1 MVVVVGQHDQ
11 DRDGGGSQLGTG
23 GVGDGDGSRA
33 GQLAVTGWGSA
44 TVRPLQAACTAC
56 RLHIFNMR
64 PVNGR
69 MLKGQVLET
78 RGIKWTVHAAHLIHF
93 FLKSGKFHFV

>member
-11 DRDGGGSQLGTG
+11 DSDGGGSQLGTG
-23 GVGDGDGSRA
+23 RVGDGDGSRA

-64 PVNGR
+64 PLNGR
-69 MLKGQVLET
+69 MLKGQVVET

-93 FLKSGKFHFV
+93 F